1 MANIYGICIRCESPA
16 THAVVFK
23 HGRFTPANDR
33 GGADR
38 MTVAI
43 ADIVYCV
50 TCACEAAAEA
60 NQQCIPTDYQRCDYC
75 DGPARYRVRGNTNG
89 IRCIG
94 HVQQFL
100 RGPAAAFYS
109 VTEL

>member
-1 MANIYGICIRCESPA
+1 MSGLFGACIRCELPA

-23 HGRFTPANDR
+23 CGRFAPANDR

-43 ADIVYCV
+43 ADIVYCLS
-50 TCACEAAAEA
+50 CAREAAAEA
-60 NQQCIPTDYQRCDYC
+60 NDRPSAPDYPRCDHC
-75 DGPARYRVRGNTNG
+75 EGPALYRVSGNMSG
-89 IRCIG
+89 IRCVG

-100 RGPAAAFYS
+100 RGSSAAFYR